1 MSNKTLFVD
10 SSWLNFFQQEYKKAY
25 FSKLLVDIKKE
36 YQTYPC
42 YPQWEEIFQTFK
54 ETPLSK
60 VKVVILGQD
69 PYHQP
74 HQAHGLAFSVKPN
87 SALPP
92 SLKNI
97 FQELKN
103 DLNVDKGN
111 DGDLTSWAK
120 QGVLLLNTTL
130 TVRQNQ
136 PNSHLQYQWVTFTD
150 HVLSFLSVNCTNL
163 VFILWGKNARNK
175 KILIDTKKHF
185 IIESVHPSPLSA
197 YSGFFNS
204 KPFSRTNNWLISKN
218 KTPIKW

>member
-1 MSNKTLFVD
+1 MYSKTLFVD
-10 SSWLNFFQQEYKKAY
+10 SSWLEFFQQEYKEAY
-25 FSKLLVDIKKE
+25 FTKLLEDIKKE
-36 YQTYPC
+36 YQTYLC
-42 YPQWEEIFQTFK
+42 YPQWEEIFQAFK
-54 ETPLSK
+54 ITPLSK
-60 VKVVILGQD
+60 VKVIILGQD

-74 HQAHGLAFSVKPN
+74 NQAHGLAFSVKTNTP
-87 SALPP
+87 LPP

-103 DLNVDKGN
+103 DLNIEKDN
-111 DGDLTSWAK
+111 DGNLTTWAK

-130 TVRQNQ
+130 TVRQSQ

-150 HVLSFLSVNCTNL
+150 QVLSFLNLNCTNL

-175 KILIDTKKHF
+175 KMLIDTEKHF

-197 YSGFFNS
+197 YNGFFNS
-204 KPFSRTNNWLISKN
+204 RPFSKTNNWLISKN

>member
-1 MSNKTLFVD
+1 MDNKTLLVD
-10 SSWLNFFQQEYKKAY
+10 SSWLDFFQQEYQKSY
-25 FSKLLVDIKKE
+25 FPKLLEDIKKE
-36 YQTYPC
+36 YQTYLC
-42 YPQWEEIFQTFK
+42 YPQWEEIFEAFK
-54 ETPLSK
+54 ITSLSK
-60 VKVVILGQD
+60 IKVVILGQD

-74 HQAHGLAFSVKPN
+74 HQAHGLAFSVKTNTP
-87 SALPP
+87 LPP

-103 DLNVDKGN
+103 DLNIDKGN
-111 DGDLTSWAK
+111 NGNLTSWAS

-130 TVRQNQ
+130 TVRQSQ
-136 PNSHLQYQWVTFTD
+136 PNSHLQYQWVLFTD
-150 HVLSFLSVNCTNL
+150 HVLSFLNLNYTNL

-175 KILIDTKKHF
+175 KELITTEKHF

-204 KPFSRTNNWLISKN
+204 RPFSKTNDWLVSKN

>member
-1 MSNKTLFVD
+1 MDNKTLLVD
-10 SSWLNFFQQEYKKAY
+10 SSWLDFFQQEYQKSY
-25 FSKLLVDIKKE
+25 FPKLLEDIKKE
-36 YQTYPC
+36 YQTYLC
-42 YPQWEEIFQTFK
+42 YPQWEEIFEAFK
-54 ETPLSK
+54 ITSLSK

-74 HQAHGLAFSVKPN
+74 HQAHGLAFSVKTN
-87 SALPP
+87 TLLPP

-103 DLNVDKGN
+103 DLNIDKGN
-111 DGDLTSWAK
+111 DGNLASWAS

-130 TVRQNQ
+130 TVRESQ

-150 HVLSFLSVNCTNL
+150 HVLSFLNLNCIDL
-163 VFILWGKNARNK
+163 VFILWGKNARDK
-175 KILIDTKKHF
+175 KKLITAEKHF

-197 YSGFFNS
+197 YNGFFNS
-204 KPFSRTNNWLISKN
+204 KPFSKTNDWLISKN

>member
-1 MSNKTLFVD
+1 MDNKTLLVD
-10 SSWLNFFQQEYKKAY
+10 SSWLEFFQQEYQKSY
-25 FSKLLVDIKKE
+25 FPKLLEDIKKE
-36 YQTYPC
+36 YQTYLC
-42 YPQWEEIFQTFK
+42 YPQWEEIFETFK
-54 ETPLSK
+54 ITSLSK

-74 HQAHGLAFSVKPN
+74 HQAHGLAFSVKTN
-87 SALPP
+87 TTLPP

-103 DLNVDKGN
+103 DLNIDKGN
-111 DGDLTSWAK
+111 DGNLASWAS

-130 TVRQNQ
+130 TVRESQ

-150 HVLSFLSVNCTNL
+150 DVLSFLNLNCTDL

-175 KILIDTKKHF
+175 KKLITAEKHF

-197 YSGFFNS
+197 YNGFFNS
-204 KPFSRTNNWLISKN
+204 KPFSKTNDWLTSKN